1 MSYTPT
7 TWAAGDTVTAAK
19 LNKLEQGVASGGV
32 LVVHVA
38 PNEATFTMDKTYSE
52 IKSADAV
59 LVKFFNALCPV
70 LAIVDAGKQNDNT
83 VSVAVCVKDGGNV
96 QWNLVDFTVLD
107 ADGYPS
113 HTFE

>member
-1 MSYTPT
+1 MT
-7 TWAAGDTVTAAK
+7 TGEVIALIKAFG
-19 LNKLEQGVASGGV
+19 GGGGSSGGGV

-38 PNEATFTMDKTYSE
+38 QNEATFTMDKTYSE

-59 LVKFFNALCPV
+59 LVKIFNSLCPV
-70 LAIVDAGKQNDNT
+70 LEIVDASKQNDNT
-83 VSVAVCVKDGGNV
+83 VSVAVCVKDGVNV
-96 QWNLVDFTVLD
+96 QWEPIDFTATE